1 MENSIGLKRVNIYT
15 SLPCKVNPFS
25 NIEIHCMTIP
35 DFQFSFFGSCCLKFT
50 SGWGRHVLK
59 KSQEFDWSKS
69 MATRGLLSLS
79 YVFVEETFIFFLS
92 CISLFRIALILHI
105 TNIIPI
111 ETSYSTLPNKSFAQ
125 VIKMNLYVSKLFRNE
140 ISDEKR
146 PSQ

>member
-15 SLPCKVNPFS
+15 SLPGKVNPFS
-25 NIEIHCMTIP
+25 NIEIH
-35 DFQFSFFGSCCLKFT
+35 
-50 SGWGRHVLK
+50 
-59 KSQEFDWSKS
+59 
-69 MATRGLLSLS
+69 
-79 YVFVEETFIFFLS
+79 FIFLS

-125 VIKMNLYVSKLFRNE
+125 VIKMNLYVSKLFRHE